1 MSKSLPSERELDLL
15 KVMWQ
20 LGEAKVRDI
29 HEAICPDG
37 ECAFTTVQTL
47 VRIMLRKGF
56 VKKRSE
62 GRTDFYTPVYTL
74 ENATTRFVDK
84 LFDGAVDKLV
94 LSMLSAEDVSAEE
107 MRDLE
112 KMIAKVRRAK
122 EKQDREEQS
131 P

>member
-1 MSKSLPSERELDLL
+1 MSKQVPSERELDLL

-29 HEAICPDG
+29 HDALCPDG

-47 VRIMLRKGF
+47 VRIMQQKGF
-56 VKKRSE
+56 VTKRSE

-74 ENATTRFVDK
+74 EDATSRFVNK
-84 LFDGAVDKLV
+84 LFDGAVDRFV
-94 LSMLSAEDVSAEE
+94 LSMISAEDVSADE

-112 KMIAKVRRAK
+112 KMIAKARRAK
-122 EKQDREEQS
+122 EKQDRGDQ
-131 P
+131 